1 MRNRAFIF
9 VLAFAALVELTGC
22 AGPRIEKSPWPMLDS
37 AALRERLAIDGL
49 WRFASETQPAKYR
62 LDAGR
67 MYLYSDFDSEGR
79 FGMLLY
85 RAIEQI
91 GPRSFACE
99 KLVRVGDR
107 SHWGTC
113 ELSLEVDGILIE
125 ESAAVP
131 ELDIEAAAS
140 LLHPVEPDDPKWF
153 RAQRTS
159 YELVSRAEAHRP
171 PARPRRPPPLA
182 IEVPTLPPTPP
193 PTEVVHSVPKREA
206 TFGPYRAL
214 VIGVGDYLY
223 LPAVDTAE
231 GDADA
236 VASLLEERYDF
247 EVTNL
252 RNPGREQLLAALA
265 ELQEDLAPKDN
276 LLIYYS
282 GHGWLSDIDGRCY
295 WFPVDALEDDSSNW
309 VANQEI
315 TQHLKATKAKHI
327 MVVAD
332 SCYTGGQPRE
342 VGLSENGRDR
352 HSRLAE
358 KRARVVLTSGG
369 LEPVQ
374 AADGGDHS
382 VFTRAFLDVL
392 RDNEGVL
399 DGTSLYSQIQDI
411 VSSGAIQTPEYIDL
425 REAEH
430 DGGDF
435 LFVAEP

>member
-1 MRNRAFIF
+1 MRNRTFIF
-9 VLAFAALVELTGC
+9 ALAFAALVELAGC
-22 AGPRIEKSPWPMLDS
+22 AGPRVEKSAWPMLDS
-37 AALRERLAIDGL
+37 TAEGEQLAIDGV
-49 WRFASETQPAKYR
+49 WQFASEAHPARYR

-67 MYLYSDFDSEGR
+67 MYLYSNFDSEGR
-79 FGMLLY
+79 FGMLRY
-85 RAIEQI
+85 RAIQQI

-99 KLVRVGDR
+99 KLIRVDDR
-107 SHWGTC
+107 SHWVTC

-125 ESAAVP
+125 ETAAVP
-131 ELDIEAAAS
+131 ELDIEATAN

-153 RAQRTS
+153 RAQRYS
-159 YELVSRAEAHRP
+159 QELVSRAEAHRP
-171 PARPRRPPPLA
+171 PVRIHRPPPA
-182 IEVPTLPPTPP
+182 PIEVPTLPPTPP

-206 TFGPYRAL
+206 TFGPYHAL
-214 VIGVGDYLY
+214 VIGVGDYDY
-223 LPAVDTAE
+223 LPAVATAE

-236 VASLLEERYDF
+236 VASLLEKRYGF
-247 EVTNL
+247 EVIKL
-252 RNPGREQLLAALA
+252 RNPGRAQLLAALA
-265 ELQEDLAPKDN
+265 ELQEGLMPEDN

-282 GHGWLSDIDGRCY
+282 GHGWLSDVDGRCY

-315 TQHLKATKAKHI
+315 TQHLKAMKAKHI
-327 MVVAD
+327 MVVVD
-332 SCYTGGQPRE
+332 SCYTDGQRRE
-342 VGLSENGRDR
+342 VGLSENDQEH

-358 KRARVVLTSGG
+358 KRARVVLSSGG

-374 AADGGDHS
+374 AGDGGDHS
-382 VFTRAFLDVL
+382 VFTSAFLDVL
-392 RDNEGVL
+392 RGNEGVL

-435 LFVAEP
+435 LFVAGP